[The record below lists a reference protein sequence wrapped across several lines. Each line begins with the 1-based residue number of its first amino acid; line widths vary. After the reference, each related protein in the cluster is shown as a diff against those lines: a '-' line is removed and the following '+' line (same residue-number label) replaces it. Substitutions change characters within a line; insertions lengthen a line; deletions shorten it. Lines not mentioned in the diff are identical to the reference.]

1 MAETIR
7 TLDDFQEYVAAMY
20 DSTST
25 EPESGEEDYIV
36 RTHLANLA
44 INVWE
49 GEEGMLW
56 NELFV
61 KLADASDG
69 DKTTSANDYSYAVPT
84 DFRFPASG
92 FVWLGSGTS
101 KTPYQIIK
109 QEDVQLYENNK
120 DNWCYFL
127 MDGSPTLEFNPNLS
141 IAGSQT
147 ISYLYYKKASK
158 LTSGSSS
165 FEMSDPMFA
174 VYFALSELKKEE
186 GNSMELQ
193 LASQKLNAMKSRNEQ
208 VGWHQVDQLT
218 NKIETGFGY

>member
-36 RTHLANLA
+36 RTYLANLA